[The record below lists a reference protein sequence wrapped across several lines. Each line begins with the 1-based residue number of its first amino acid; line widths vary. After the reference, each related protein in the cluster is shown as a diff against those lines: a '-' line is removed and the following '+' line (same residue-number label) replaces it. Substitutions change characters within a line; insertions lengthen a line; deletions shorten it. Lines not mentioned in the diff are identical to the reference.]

1 MCCENATRKTV
12 VVIPFR
18 DPKDLAFEALCSP
31 QRAPQDELDGH
42 HGPHIRRYDTLMLA
56 QGSVPFEVLRAAAIS
71 VRLFLKSKPWFSTS
85 GNKMST
91 F

>member
-56 QGSVPFEVLRAAAIS
+56 QGSVPFEVLRAAAI
-71 VRLFLKSKPWFSTS
+71 RQRAPFSE
-85 GNKMST
+85 K
-91 F
+91 